1 MDQQGYFDKL
11 SQAVSQLTAA
21 ITNVSLYPPTHP
33 RVAPYIDR
41 THESLTE
48 MLEITSQVMVLLIDD
63 ELVSS
68 NRKIVLPGSA
78 GQVFVKILKK
88 KGVESISFI
97 TGLPRSHLESLIQ
110 GLAST
115 DAKALRSTSC
125 IKLGK
130 IEVAGGA
137 GNGDGEGDEEDADS
151 RKKTLD
157 EEIREFIDY
166 KEHGLSSMHD
176 MYNAIKQGERM
187 DVKVI
192 HSIVGEFVRRFRR
205 EMNPL
210 SLLGQIKNHDEY
222 TFVHVTNVALLVMS
236 QAEALGFSGANLHD
250 IGVAALLHDVGKL
263 IIPDTIVAKPASL
276 TNEER
281 EVMEQH
287 ATLGAQYL
295 LSQKEIPSLALLAAL
310 EHHIKFDGAGYPAIP
325 GKWRPHIVCQLITIG
340 DVFDAMRSRRP
351 YRDAMPMPEIVNI
364 MRKSSGS
371 VFNPMLVDFFL
382 RLIER

>member
-1 MDQQGYFDKL
+1 MDQQGYFDQL
-11 SQAVSQLTAA
+11 SQVVSQLTAA

-33 RVAPYIDR
+33 RVAPYINR
-41 THESLTE
+41 THDSLTA
-48 MLEITSQVMVLLIDD
+48 MLEITPQVMLMLIDD

-78 GQVFVKILKK
+78 GQTFVKILKK

-97 TGLPRSHLESLIQ
+97 TGLPRSHLEDLIQ
-110 GLAST
+110 GLASS

-130 IEVAGGA
+130 IEVAGESG
-137 GNGDGEGDEEDADS
+137 GGDDDGHEEDAGL
-151 RKKTLD
+151 REKTLD
-157 EEIREFIDY
+157 EEIGEFNDY
-166 KEHGLSSMHD
+166 REHGLSSMRD
-176 MYNAIKQGERM
+176 MYNAIKKGERM
-187 DVKVI
+187 DIKVI

-222 TFVHVTNVALLVMS
+222 TFVHVTNVALLVIC

-263 IIPDTIVAKPASL
+263 IIPDTIVAKPSSL
-276 TNEER
+276 TNQER
-281 EVMEQH
+281 KVMEQH

-295 LSQKEIPSLALLAAL
+295 ISQKDIPSLALLAAL
-310 EHHIKFDGAGYPAIP
+310 EHHIKFNGTGYPSIP
-325 GKWRPHIVCQLITIG
+325 GKWRPHIVCQLITVG

-351 YRDAMPMPEIVNI
+351 YRDAMPMPEIVKI
-364 MRKSSGS
+364 MLASRGTL
-371 VFNPMLVDFFL
+371 FNPMLVDFFL

>member
-1 MDQQGYFDKL
+1 MDQQEYFDKL

-33 RVAPYIDR
+33 RVAPYINR

-48 MLEITSQVMVLLIDD
+48 MLEITPQVMILMIDD

-78 GQVFVKILKK
+78 GQVFMKILKK

-97 TGLPRSHLESLIQ
+97 TGLPRSHLEDLIQ

-115 DAKALRSTSC
+115 DAKALRSTNC

-130 IEVAGGA
+130 VEVTGGA
-137 GNGDGEGDEEDADS
+137 AKDDESEEEDEAL

-166 KEHGLSSMHD
+166 REHGLSSMRD

-187 DVKVI
+187 DVNVI

-222 TFVHVTNVALLVMS
+222 TFVHVTNVALLAMC

-263 IIPDTIVAKPASL
+263 IIPETIVAKPASL
-276 TNEER
+276 TTEER

-295 LSQKEIPSLALLAAL
+295 ISQKEIPSLALLAAL
-310 EHHIKFDGAGYPAIP
+310 EHHIKFDGTGYPAIP

-351 YRDAMPMPEIVNI
+351 YRDAMPMPEIVTI

>member
-1 MDQQGYFDKL
+1 MDQKGYFDKL
-11 SQAVSQLTAA
+11 SQVVSQLTAA
-21 ITNVSLYPPTHP
+21 VTNVSLYPPTHP

-41 THESLTE
+41 THASLTE
-48 MLEITSQVMVLLIDD
+48 MLEITPQVMIMLIDD

-78 GQVFVKILKK
+78 AQVFVKLLKK

-97 TGLPRSHLESLIQ
+97 TGLPRSHLEGLIQ
-110 GLAST
+110 GLASP
-115 DAKALRSTSC
+115 DAKALLSTSC

-130 IEVAGGA
+130 VEVAGGA
-137 GNGDGEGDEEDADS
+137 GGGDGEDDEQDAGL

-157 EEIREFIDY
+157 EEISEFIDY
-166 KEHGLSSMHD
+166 REHGLSSMSD

-187 DVKVI
+187 DIKVI

-222 TFVHVTNVALLVMS
+222 TFVHVTNVALLVMC

-263 IIPDTIVAKPASL
+263 VIPDNIVAKPASL
-276 TNEER
+276 TIEER

-295 LSQKEIPSLALLAAL
+295 MSQKDIPSLSLLAAL
-310 EHHIKFDGAGYPAIP
+310 EHHIKFDGTGYPSIP
-325 GKWRPHIVCQLITIG
+325 GRWRPHIVCQLITIG

-351 YRDAMPMPEIVNI
+351 YRDAMPMPEIVKI
-364 MRKSSGS
+364 MRASSGTL
-371 VFNPMLVDFFL
+371 FNPMLADFFL

>member
-48 MLEITSQVMVLLIDD
+48 MLEITTQVMILLIDD

-78 GQVFVKILKK
+78 AQVFVKILKK

-115 DAKALRSTSC
+115 DAKALHSTSC

-130 IEVAGGA
+130 VEVAGGA
-137 GNGDGEGDEEDADS
+137 AKDDEGGEEDEAL

-166 KEHGLSSMHD
+166 REHGLSSMRD

-187 DVKVI
+187 DVRVI

-222 TFVHVTNVALLVMS
+222 TFVHVTNVALLVMC

-310 EHHIKFDGAGYPAIP
+310 EHHIKFDGTGYPSVP
-325 GKWRPHIVCQLITIG
+325 GKWRPHIVCQLITVG

-351 YRDAMPMPEIVNI
+351 YRDAMPMPEIVKI
-364 MRKSSGS
+364 MLASRGTL
-371 VFNPMLVDFFL
+371 FNPMLVDFFL

>member
-1 MDQQGYFDKL
+1 MDQQEYFDKL

-33 RVAPYIDR
+33 RVAPYINR

-48 MLEITSQVMVLLIDD
+48 MLEITPQVMILMIDD

-78 GQVFVKILKK
+78 GQVFMKILKK

-97 TGLPRSHLESLIQ
+97 TGLPRSHLEDLIQ

-115 DAKALRSTSC
+115 DAKALRSTNC

-130 IEVAGGA
+130 VEVTGGA
-137 GNGDGEGDEEDADS
+137 AKDDESEEEDEAL

-166 KEHGLSSMHD
+166 REHGLSRMRD

-187 DVKVI
+187 DVNVI

-222 TFVHVTNVALLVMS
+222 TFVHVTNVALLAMC

-263 IIPDTIVAKPASL
+263 IIPETIVAKPASL
-276 TNEER
+276 TTEER

-295 LSQKEIPSLALLAAL
+295 ISQKEIPSLALLAAL
-310 EHHIKFDGAGYPAIP
+310 EHHIKFDGTGYPAIP

-351 YRDAMPMPEIVNI
+351 YRDAMPMPEIVTI

>member
-1 MDQQGYFDKL
+1 MMR
-11 SQAVSQLTAA
+11 A
-21 ITNVSLYPPTHP
+21 
-33 RVAPYIDR
+33 
-41 THESLTE
+41 
-48 MLEITSQVMVLLIDD
+48 
-63 ELVSS
+63 
-68 NRKIVLPGSA
+68 
-78 GQVFVKILKK
+78 
-88 KGVESISFI
+88 
-97 TGLPRSHLESLIQ
+97 
-110 GLAST
+110 
-115 DAKALRSTSC
+115 
-125 IKLGK
+125 
-130 IEVAGGA
+130 
-137 GNGDGEGDEEDADS
+137 DEEDEAL

-166 KEHGLSSMHD
+166 REHGLSSMRD

-222 TFVHVTNVALLVMS
+222 TFVHVTNVALLAMC
-236 QAEALGFSGANLHD
+236 QAEALGFSGSNLHD

-310 EHHIKFDGAGYPAIP
+310 EHHIKFDGTGYPSIP
-325 GKWRPHIVCQLITIG
+325 GKWRPHIVCQLITVG

-351 YRDAMPMPEIVNI
+351 YRDAMPMPEIVKI
-364 MRKSSGS
+364 MLASRGTL
-371 VFNPMLVDFFL
+371 FNPMLVDFFL